1 MQPFNQKKPGGRHR
15 EEEILQLLEEFDY
28 SNGMTVKEFSA
39 LHGISDGT
47 LYYWRKRYAAKRV
60 ESRKAGG
67 FIEILPSS
75 ANTPVGLFAEI
86 RGIKLFQAVSAEY
99 LKTLLS

>member
-1 MQPFNQKKPGGRHR
+1 MQPFNQKRPGGKRR

-28 SNGMTVKEFSA
+28 SDGMTVKEFST

-47 LYYWRKRYAAKRV
+47 LYYWRKRYAAKRS
-60 ESRKAGG
+60 ENRKPGG

-75 ANTPVGLFAEI
+75 SNTSVGLFAEI
-86 RGIKLFQAVSAEY
+86 NGLKLFQAVPADY
-99 LKTLLS
+99 LKTLIS

>member
-1 MQPFNQKKPGGRHR
+1 MQPFNQKRPGGKRR

-28 SNGMTVKEFSA
+28 SDGMTVKEFSA

-60 ESRKAGG
+60 ENGKSGG

-75 ANTPVGLFAEI
+75 ANASAGLFAEI
-86 RGIKLFQAVSAEY
+86 KGLKLFQAVSADY
-99 LKTLLS
+99 LKILIS